1 MSFKY
6 RGLLAGTKKPKLP
19 VLYRMREDLSWDDV
33 VSNWKE
39 MKPSI
44 TGKPSTPQLLHPTS
58 PHLTITTLSIVLPSK
73 RPKSTHA
80 PKRHWKSIENRRA
93 FFTKFAEEMGFDPLV
108 PENWHPITKKQI
120 KAKKVTNKPSYL
132 KAIFTYCNNPTRVA
146 PFSNYS
152 LRSRVPS
159 LQHSLMLLGKVFIHL
174 ATIA

>member
-1 MSFKY
+1 
-6 RGLLAGTKKPKLP
+6 
-19 VLYRMREDLSWDDV
+19 MRDDLSWDDV

-108 PENWHPITKKQI
+108 PENWYPITKKQV
-120 KAKKVTNKPSYL
+120 KAKKVTNKRSYL
-132 KAIFTYCNNPTRVA
+132 KTIFTYCNNKGGTILKI
-146 PFSNYS
+146 F
-152 LRSRVPS
+152 PS
-159 LQHSLMLLGKVFIHL
+159 LASALAATFPEVTWKGIH
-174 ATIA
+174 TWSYQ